1 MSDRT
6 IDVPAV
12 APTDVPSRAAS
23 GRRAAPTTARSAR
36 DERDTKLLRTAN
48 ERRRRRNDRISQ
60 LLLTVFVIV
69 FMIPLIWMLATS
81 LKPGAEV
88 FSSPPSLVGSE
99 VRWQNY
105 ADVWSYVPFGQY
117 MLNGAIVSVLG
128 TALVVATSVLSA
140 YAFSRL
146 RFRGRDGIFFVFLG
160 TLMVPQEVVVIPMFL
175 FMTQLGWV
183 DSYQALIVP
192 WAFTAFGTFLLRQA
206 MLSVPM
212 ELEEAG
218 KLDGA
223 SHLRILLG
231 IIVPVVKPTIAV
243 LVVFTF
249 INYWN
254 SFLWPLIVINDPSYA
269 TVPLGLNNFLGQGG
283 KQWQLIMAASTIS
296 MIPTAGLAILLQKY
310 LVKGIALSSGMGG
323 K

>member
-1 MSDRT
+1 MSDRPN
-6 IDVPAV
+6 VAV
-12 APTDVPSRAAS
+12 LPDT
-23 GRRAAPTTARSAR
+23 RREPKILTLTEMARR
-36 DERDTKLLRTAN
+36 Q
-48 ERRRRRNDRISQ
+48 RRNRVVSQ
-60 LLLTVFVIV
+60 TLLTVFVV
-69 FMIPLIWMLATS
+69 LFMVPLLWMVLTS

-88 FSSPPSLVGSE
+88 FSSPPSLFGSE
-99 VRWQNY
+99 IRWQNY
-105 ADVWSYVPFGQY
+105 ADVWSYVPFGTY

-128 TALVVATSVLSA
+128 SALVVVTSVLAA

-160 TLMVPQEVVVIPMFL
+160 TLMVPQEVVVIPMYL

-183 DSYQALIVP
+183 DTYQALIVP

-206 MLSVPM
+206 MMSIPR

-223 SHLRILLG
+223 SHLRILLS
-231 IIVPVVKPTIAV
+231 IIVPVIKPTIAV

-296 MIPTAGLAILLQKY
+296 MIPTAGLAILLQRY
-310 LVKGIALSSGMGG
+310 LVRGIALSSGLGG

>member
-1 MSDRT
+1 MTDLIAREEDSAIRVVPPRDRRRSLKA
-6 IDVPAV
+6 IA
-12 APTDVPSRAAS
+12 RRQ
-23 GRRAAPTTARSAR
+23 RRA
-36 DERDTKLLRTAN
+36 DVV
-48 ERRRRRNDRISQ
+48 SQ
-60 LLLTVFVIV
+60 ALLTLFVIV
-69 FMIPLIWMLATS
+69 FLVPLIWMVSTS

-88 FSSPPSLVGSE
+88 FSSPPRLIGSE

-105 ADVWSYVPFGQY
+105 ADVWSYVPFGTY
-117 MLNGAIVSVLG
+117 MINGAIVATLG
-128 TALVVATSVLSA
+128 TVLVVVVSVLSA

-146 RFRGRDGIFFVFLG
+146 RFRGRDKLFFVFLG

-183 DSYQALIVP
+183 NTYQALIVP

-206 MLSVPM
+206 MLTVPA
-212 ELEEAG
+212 ELEEAA

-223 SHLRILLG
+223 SHLRILLRV
-231 IIVPVVKPTIAV
+231 IAPLVKPSIAV

-254 SFLWPLIVINDPSYA
+254 SFLWPLIIVNDPEHM
-269 TVPLGLNNFLGQGG
+269 TVPLGLDAFLGQGG

-296 MIPTAGLAILLQKY
+296 MLPTAGLAVLLQKY
-310 LVKGIALSSGMGG
+310 LVRGISLSSGLGG

>member
-6 IDVPAV
+6 LSV
-12 APTDVPSRAAS
+12 A
-23 GRRAAPTTARSAR
+23 AAPRRRTVTRSAGEKARSEAMS
-36 DERDTKLLRTAN
+36 LSAIN
-48 ERRRRRNDRISQ
+48 RRRRRTDIVSQ
-60 LLLTVFVIV
+60 VLLTVFVLL
-69 FMIPLIWMLATS
+69 FMVPLIWMVSTS

-88 FSSPPSLVGSE
+88 FASPPSLLGSE
-99 VRWQNY
+99 IRWQNY
-105 ADVWSYVPFGQY
+105 ADVWSYVPFGTY

-128 TALVVATSVLSA
+128 TLLVVVTSVLSA

-175 FMTQLGWV
+175 FMTQLGWI

-192 WAFTAFGTFLLRQA
+192 WAFTAFGSFLLRQA

-254 SFLWPLIVINDPSYA
+254 SFLWPLIAINDPSYA
-269 TVPLGLNNFLGQGG
+269 TVPLGLNSFLGQGG

-296 MIPTAGLAILLQKY
+296 MIPTAGLAILLQRY
-310 LVKGIALSSGMGG
+310 LVKGIALSSGLGG

>member
-1 MSDRT
+1 MTSPATATRKPGIATKVHPGQASAQARARRT
-6 IDVPAV
+6 
-12 APTDVPSRAAS
+12 
-23 GRRAAPTTARSAR
+23 
-36 DERDTKLLRTAN
+36 
-48 ERRRRRNDRISQ
+48 RRNDRLSQ
-60 LLLTVFVIV
+60 AALTVFVLV
-69 FMIPLIWMLATS
+69 FLAPLIWMIATS

-88 FSSPPSLVGSE
+88 FASPPALVGSE

-105 ADVWSYVPFGQY
+105 ADVWSYVPFGRY
-117 MLNGAIVSVLG
+117 MLNGAVVAVLG
-128 TALVVATSVLSA
+128 TLLVVVTSVLSA

-146 RFRGRDGIFFVFLG
+146 RFRGREGIFFVFLG

-175 FMTQLGWV
+175 FMTHIGWV
-183 DSYQALIVP
+183 NSFQALIVP

-206 MLSVPM
+206 MLTVPM

-218 KLDGA
+218 KIDGA
-223 SHLRILLG
+223 SHLRILLR

-254 SFLWPLIVINDPSYA
+254 SFLWPLVIVNDPA
-269 TVPLGLNNFLGQGG
+269 HTTVPLGLNAFLGQGG

-296 MIPTAGLAILLQKY
+296 MVPTAGLAILLQKY
-310 LVKGIALSSGMGG
+310 LVKGIALSSGLGG